1 MRIRRTVA
9 LAGAAFMAFC
19 CNGERLGAQVVVE
32 PGFACEYREDLS
44 SDSLEFFEVLCSER
58 VSADRIDA
66 LLGLLSDER
75 VALRGQVMGRIITIA
90 DLAAAELVPIA
101 QKKDTI
107 LINRVELEMFLES
120 ESAVIRLVNIV
131 KILPPSN
138 SQLDILRE
146 AYAHHDTKVRVA
158 VMESLKQLPSNCSRT
173 REIRQLLDS
182 GFQDEDPL
190 VVIASAQAIA
200 SHGFKEDRIEALLL
214 NYLENEIRVGHA
226 FAGDAVTTRDWR
238 VHLLEVYPRLG
249 SCGDSSKSI
258 ILELAKS
265 DEVALRLRAELV
277 LGEVFGIQ
285 ERTRNVVSIAIDTG
299 AKRALRIEAASALV
313 EVGFDDIGMADSLIE
328 GARNSQGALAAT
340 LLRAATSN
348 GSRFMQVLPEFA
360 SSDDEIVA
368 AAARRLIRSSSESS
382 KDSDDD

>member
-1 MRIRRTVA
+1 
-9 LAGAAFMAFC
+9 
-19 CNGERLGAQVVVE
+19 
-32 PGFACEYREDLS
+32 
-44 SDSLEFFEVLCSER
+44 
-58 VSADRIDA
+58 
-66 LLGLLSDER
+66 
-75 VALRGQVMGRIITIA
+75 MGRIITIA

-299 AKRALRIEAASALV
+299 AKRAVRIEAASALV